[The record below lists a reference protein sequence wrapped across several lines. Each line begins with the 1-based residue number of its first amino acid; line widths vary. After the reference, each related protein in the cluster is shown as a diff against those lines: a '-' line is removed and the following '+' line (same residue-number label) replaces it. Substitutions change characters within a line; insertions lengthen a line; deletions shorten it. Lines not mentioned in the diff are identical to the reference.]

1 MSIPKV
7 CLTFDFGMTFA
18 IKMRQT
24 IVGEQSYK
32 QQNQTLDLLNS
43 YLNFKRFLFF

>member
-1 MSIPKV
+1 MPIQKV

-24 IVGEQSYK
+24 TVVKQRTNGECKTPQ
-32 QQNQTLDLLNS
+32 
-43 YLNFKRFLFF
+43 